1 MSTSTVPPPPATRPP
16 FSLTAYRAFN
26 DALEARQRAP
36 EVTLRRARADLDA
49 VLAMLAARD
58 ERRGRR

>member
-1 MSTSTVPPPPATRPP
+1 MPDTTPPPPLPARPP

-49 VLAMLAARD
+49 VLSMLAARD